1 MQTHSVPAQAGLP
14 QAKLPHRPRWPVVAA
29 AAASLVLP
37 TVHPADAEI
46 VEGIWH
52 VFSRACYNG
61 PMETVTYNRAGVE
74 RLFYTES
81 EQYVLA
87 GGIYVSVGVHVDD
100 WRNTWRSYAGTCC
113 WTTPSYVL
121 GRHYAEYPVG
131 HQYKM
136 HDSSATDCNPGEW
149 LADPSASLVAAPGP
163 EAAWMQGLELD
174 RRPPP
179 ASAPAWLRT
188 YPGWAWSVG
197 SYRPPVAGA
206 ESTAQPRTPSIVPYP
221 GMNAG
226 EGPHGGLAV
235 GKVTEVSIDELPPAM
250 REAER
255 KRLQLRGKLSSGV
268 ESVGERDGYWPE
280 PLTGL
285 VAAPGERSPGQLRFT
300 PVDVKRVESADL
312 AYLGAEAADDAMPD
326 EAILSAVRYFRH
338 ADGVDVALYEDD
350 FSHGG
355 ALLIVREAQNA
366 RVGDHDAEL
375 VVQRS
380 PSGRVRSLLSWA
392 DAHTHYTISVDDDVD
407 HPRGWARFDRAWL
420 LGVAAGL
427 GR

>member
-1 MQTHSVPAQAGLP
+1 METHSVPAQAGLP
-14 QAKLPHRPRWPVVAA
+14 QARPPHRLRWPVVAAAA

-52 VFSRACYNG
+52 VFSRAC
-61 PMETVTYNRAGVE
+61 A
-74 RLFYTES
+74 
-81 EQYVLA
+81 
-87 GGIYVSVGVHVDD
+87 
-100 WRNTWRSYAGTCC
+100 WRSYAGACC
-113 WTTPSYVL
+113 WATPSYVL

-131 HQYKM
+131 HPYKM

-149 LADPSASLVAAPGP
+149 LADPSASLVSVSGEEAP
-163 EAAWMQGLELD
+163 WMQGLELD

-179 ASAPAWLRT
+179 ANAPAWLRA

-197 SYRPPVAGA
+197 RYRPPVAGA
-206 ESTAQPRTPSIVPYP
+206 ESSAKPEMPGVVPYP
-221 GMNAG
+221 GTNAG
-226 EGPHGGLAV
+226 EGPHGGLRV
-235 GKVTEVSIDELPPAM
+235 GQVTEVSIDELPPAM

-255 KRLQLRGKLSSGV
+255 KRLQLRGKRGTGV

-285 VAAPGERSPGQLRFT
+285 VAAPGERSPGQPRFT

-312 AYLGAEAADDAMPD
+312 AYLGAEAADDATPG
-326 EAILSAVRYFRH
+326 EAIRSAVRYFRR

-366 RVGDHDAEL
+366 RVGDHDAER

-380 PSGRVRSLLSWA
+380 PSGRVRTLLSWA
-392 DAHTHYTISVDDDVD
+392 DAHTHYTISVDDDAD
-407 HPRGWARFDRAWL
+407 HPRGWARFDRDWL
-420 LGVAAGL
+420 LGVAEGL